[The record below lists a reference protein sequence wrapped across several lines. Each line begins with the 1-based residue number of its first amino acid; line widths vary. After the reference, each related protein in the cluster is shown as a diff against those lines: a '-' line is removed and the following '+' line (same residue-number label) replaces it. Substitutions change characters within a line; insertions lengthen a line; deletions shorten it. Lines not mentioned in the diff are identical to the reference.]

1 MHFGPPIP
9 SQVEEAERH
18 FEELTAEQL
27 KAKLL
32 FRCYL
37 EDEEPQGA
45 VDDDAYYSYYA
56 EDAAL

>member
-9 SQVEEAERH
+9 SQVVEAERH

-32 FRCYL
+32 LHCYL
-37 EDEEPQGA
+37 EDDEPQETP
-45 VDDDAYYSYYA
+45 DDYAYYA
-56 EDAAL
+56 EDHAP

>member
-32 FRCYL
+32 FHCYL
-37 EDEEPQGA
+37 EDEEPQD
-45 VDDDAYYSYYA
+45 VVEDDYYSYYA
-56 EDAAL
+56 EDAAP